1 MNPPARRQ
9 LEAASIVMAAVA
21 GEAPSE
27 DLTRLNHWLRSDP
40 GLAAFVTDLIEQ
52 ESWLSWQ
59 GGSGTDLPSLDSVR
73 EAIAVCDAIAVNH
86 ETRRESLLRRR
97 NVDRASWA
105 TAAAV
110 FMAIGATLGAIGAR
124 WSAAPASDGLIAI
137 GPGLTATDARYTA
150 KFVDGAGCLW
160 NSETTTTFVA
170 DEQLRTGESLN
181 LIEGVAKLKVNWKGG
196 EANLT
201 LEGPASLVLTAERGA
216 SLSRGLI
223 TADVDSANGAF
234 VLGTPNGQ
242 IEISG
247 DAAIGVAAR
256 GSAVEL
262 HVFRGAAAFLTSWA
276 APSPTDERVTIHAG
290 KSVTIANDA
299 DGHVALHHGV
309 AQAQTFASRISM
321 QSDGLPISQAY
332 VAEILRGQPLLYWR
346 FEEKDAK
353 VVRNEA
359 SGDRYNGRV
368 VGALRWIDEGNNRD
382 VELGAGLTNE
392 ELHAYIATDE
402 PLEADFSQGYSLEMW
417 LKPSHYHWGA
427 VTAFVGAPIQE
438 GYANSHGLL
447 FEIGGPVASPS
458 AIEQPGRLRFLH
470 RSPAS
475 DDLNKGTSCFSE
487 TPYEL
492 RKWQHVAA
500 VKDGD
505 QMRLYVNGKL
515 AASGQDVS
523 KLPRGLNLIVGQLDR
538 TRTDRRFIGQI
549 DELAFYPRALSAEEV
564 QRRYGL
570 VRPEA
575 APTADPRSI

>member
-1 MNPPARRQ
+1 MNLEARRQ

-21 GEAPSE
+21 GEAPPE
-27 DLTRLNHWLRSDP
+27 DLTRLNKWLRTDNE
-40 GLAAFVTDLIEQ
+40 LATFVVDLIEQ

-59 GGSGTDLPSLDSVR
+59 GGSGIDVPSLDGVR
-73 EAIAVCDAIAVNH
+73 EAIAACSAVVANC
-86 ETRRESLLRRR
+86 ETQRESQLIGRRID
-97 NVDRASWA
+97 NATWA

-110 FMAIGATLGAIGAR
+110 FLAIGATLGAIGAR
-124 WSAAPASDGLIAI
+124 WSAAPAGDGLIAI
-137 GPGLTATDARYTA
+137 GPGLTAADARYTA

-160 NSETTTTFVA
+160 NSETTTTFAA

-181 LIEGVAKLKVNWKGG
+181 LIEGVAKLQVNWKGG

-262 HVFRGAAAFLTSWA
+262 HVFRGAATFLTSWA
-276 APSPTDERVTIHAG
+276 APNQTDERVTIHAG
-290 KSVTIANDA
+290 ESVTVANDA
-299 DGHVALHHGV
+299 DGHVALHHGI

-359 SGDRYNGRV
+359 IGDRYHGQV
-368 VGALRWIDEGNNRD
+368 VGALKWIDEGNNRD
-382 VELGAGLTNE
+382 VELGAGLTDE

-402 PLEADFSQGYSLEMW
+402 ALEADFSQGYTLEMW

-447 FEIGGPVASPS
+447 FEIGGPVAFPS
-458 AIEQPGRLRFLH
+458 AIEQPGRIRFLH

-492 RKWQHVAA
+492 RKWQHLAA

-515 AASGQDVS
+515 AASGQDAS
-523 KLPRGLNLIVGQLDR
+523 KLPPGLNLIVGQLDR

-564 QRRYGL
+564 QRRYEL

-575 APTADPRSI
+575 APTTDPRSI

>member
-1 MNPPARRQ
+1 MNPDTRRQ

-21 GEAPSE
+21 GEAPPE
-27 DLTRLNHWLRSDP
+27 DLARLDQWLRNDRT
-40 GLAAFVTDLIEQ
+40 LATFVADLIEQ
-52 ESWLSWQ
+52 ETWLAWQ
-59 GGSGTDLPSLDSVR
+59 GGNEVELPSLDGLR
-73 EAIAVCDAIAVNH
+73 EAIAACDAITMN
-86 ETRRESLLRRR
+86 RESQRELQIARRSI
-97 NVDRASWA
+97 DRATWA

-110 FMAIGATLGAIGAR
+110 LLAIGVTLGAVGAR
-124 WSAAPASDGLIAI
+124 WSAGPAFSEGIIAI
-137 GPGLTATDARYTA
+137 GPGLRAADARYTA

-181 LIEGVAKLKVNWKGG
+181 LIEGVAKLQVNWKGG

-216 SLSRGLI
+216 SLSRGLM
-223 TADVDSANGAF
+223 TADIDSTNGAF

-262 HVFRGAAAFLTSWA
+262 HVFRGAATFLTSWA
-276 APSPTDERVTIHAG
+276 APAKSDERVMIHAG
-290 KSVTIANDA
+290 KSVTVANDA
-299 DGHVALHHGV
+299 NGHVALDHGV

-332 VAEILRGQPLLYWR
+332 VSEILRGKPLLYWR
-346 FEEKDAK
+346 FEDKDAK
-353 VVRNEA
+353 VVRNH
-359 SGDRYNGRV
+359 GHV
-368 VGALRWIDEGNNRD
+368 VGALKWIDEGNNRD

-402 PLEADFSQGYSLEMW
+402 PLMGDFSHGYSLEMW
-417 LKPSHYHWGA
+417 IKPSHYHWGA
-427 VTAFVGAPIQE
+427 VTAFVGPPVHQAA
-438 GYANSHGLL
+438 ANSHGLL
-447 FEIGGPVASPS
+447 FEIGGPVALPS
-458 AIEQPGRLRFLH
+458 AIEQPGRIRFLH

-500 VKDGD
+500 VKEGD
-505 QMRLYVNGKL
+505 QMRLFVNGKL
-515 AASGQDVS
+515 AASGQDAS
-523 KLPRGLNLIVGQLDR
+523 NLPLGLNLIVGQLDR
-538 TRTDRRFIGQI
+538 TRTDRRFIGQV
-549 DELAFYPRALSAEEV
+549 DELAFYPRALSSEEV
-564 QRRYGL
+564 RRRYDL

>member
-27 DLTRLNHWLRSDP
+27 DLSRLNEWLRNDP
-40 GLAAFVTDLIEQ
+40 GLAAFVADLIEQ

-59 GGSGTDLPSLDSVR
+59 GGSGSDLPLLESVR
-73 EAIAVCDAIAVNH
+73 EAIAACDAITANR
-86 ETRRESLLRRR
+86 ETRLESLLSRRS
-97 NVDRASWA
+97 VDRATWA

-110 FMAIGATLGAIGAR
+110 FLAIGATLGAVGAR
-124 WSAAPASDGLIAI
+124 WSATPANEGLIAI
-137 GPGLTATDARYTA
+137 GPGLTAADARYTA

-160 NSETTTTFVA
+160 NSEKTTTFVA

-262 HVFRGAAAFLTSWA
+262 HVFRGAATFLTSWA
-276 APSPTDERVTIHAG
+276 APNQNNERVTIHAG
-290 KSVTIANDA
+290 KSVTIANDS

-359 SGDRYNGRV
+359 NDDLYHGHV
-368 VGALRWIDEGNNRD
+368 VGALKWIDEGNNRD
-382 VELGAGLTNE
+382 VELGAGLTDE
-392 ELHAYIATDE
+392 ELHAYISTDE
-402 PLEADFSQGYSLEMW
+402 PLEADFSQGYTLEMW

-447 FEIGGPVASPS
+447 FEIGGPVAFPS
-458 AIEQPGRLRFLH
+458 AIEQPGRIRFLH

-505 QMRLYVNGKL
+505 RMRLYVNGKL
-515 AASGQDVS
+515 AASGKDAS
-523 KLPRGLNLIVGQLDR
+523 KLPLGLNLIVGQLDR
-538 TRTDRRFIGQI
+538 ARTDRRFIGQI
-549 DELAFYPRALSAEEV
+549 DELAFYPRALSPADV
-564 QRRYGL
+564 QRRYDL

-575 APTADPRSI
+575 APPADPRSI